1 MKVLLRKEVYKI
13 MSQQNSSN
21 DARKVSHNKG
31 NTSSSK
37 KTTNRKKKPK
47 FRISSVVY
55 IFFIVYIASFFAY
68 MVQANKTN
76 KIPTKEDSSMLGDSG
91 DNENDSQ
98 NDVTTTASDDE
109 SIMVINP
116 IAEGTPVGEEYLDT
130 CMFIG
135 DSISEGFSGYFFLDD
150 ANVLAQKGLRPDT
163 VSTELI
169 SNPVYG
175 DNLAI
180 DGIVQSGFKNIYIML
195 GSNGIGWVENDNM
208 IQGYRE
214 FINEINAKVEDAN
227 IYIVSI
233 PPVTSKKEDTNEYP
247 TVGDGLVYNSTIDE
261 LNALYLDLANE
272 LNVYYLDINSY
283 LKDDT
288 GKLPY
293 DSSTDGMHFDSAT
306 YQKILDYVCSHV
318 AE

>member
-1 MKVLLRKEVYKI
+1 MLRKEVYKI

-31 NTSSSK
+31 NTSSGRKS
-37 KTTNRKKKPK
+37 NVRKKKPK
-47 FRISSVVY
+47 FRISSIVY

-76 KIPTKEDSSMLGDSG
+76 KIPTKEDSIMVGDSS
-91 DNENDSQ
+91 NNSASTEE
-98 NDVTTTASDDE
+98 VTTVDDNATV
-109 SIMVINP
+109 MAVNP
-116 IAEGTPVGEEYLDT
+116 VAEGTPVGEEYLNT
-130 CMFIG
+130 CIFIG

-150 ANVLAQKGLRPDT
+150 ANVLAKKGLRPDT
-163 VSTELI
+163 VCSEVI

-175 DNLAI
+175 DVLAI

-195 GSNGIGWVENDNM
+195 GSNGIGWVKNDDM
-208 IQGYRE
+208 LDGYTE
-214 FINEINAKVEDAN
+214 FINQIKDKVADAN
-227 IYIVSI
+227 IYIVSM
-233 PPVTSKKEDTNEYP
+233 PPVSAKREDTNEYA
-247 TVGDGLVYNSTIDE
+247 TIGDGLVYNSTIDE
-261 LNALYLDLANE
+261 LNQLYLNLANQ
-272 LNVYYLDINSY
+272 LGVHYLDINSY

-293 DSSTDGMHFDSAT
+293 DSSTDGMHFDSQT
-306 YQKILDYVCSHV
+306 YQKVLDYVCSHV